1 MSIYEM
7 VTQKILTQL
16 ESGDIPWRKPW
27 IAIGGACNYETGKP
41 YSLLNQILLEKPG
54 YWLTFNQIKNNGGSI
69 RKGEK
74 SSVVVFYKVVEK
86 EVEGKEEKE
95 KYPCLR
101 YYHVWHIS
109 QCDGIKEK
117 QTLNYELT
125 EDRPAE
131 EVVQSYITREGIKFE
146 NQMASN
152 KAYYSISDDKIVVPM
167 LSQYSK
173 VEDYY
178 STLFHEMVHSTG
190 AESRLNRLIKKSV
203 AFGGEDYSK
212 EELVAEIGSSMLSN
226 MFGLSLKSTMDNN
239 VAYIKSWLKAL
250 KNDNKMIV
258 FASSQAEK
266 AVKFILNV
274 DSDV

>member
-86 EVEGKEEKE
+86 EVEGKDEKE
-95 KYPCLR
+95 KYPCPR

-109 QCDGIKEK
+109 QCEGIKEK
-117 QTLNYELT
+117 QTFHYELT
-125 EDRPAE
+125 EDRQAE

-152 KAYYSISDDKIVVPM
+152 KAYYSIKDDKIVVPM

-190 AESRLNRLIKKSV
+190 SENRLNRLIKKSV

-239 VAYIKSWLKAL
+239 VAYIKSWFKAL

-266 AVKFILNV
+266 AVKFILNTN
-274 DSDV
+274 SDV